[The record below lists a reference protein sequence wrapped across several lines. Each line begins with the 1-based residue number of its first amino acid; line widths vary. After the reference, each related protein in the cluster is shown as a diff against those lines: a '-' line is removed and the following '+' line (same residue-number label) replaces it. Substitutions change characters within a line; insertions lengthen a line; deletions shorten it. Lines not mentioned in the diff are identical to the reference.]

1 MRYVPYT
8 SLFSLIQGQV
18 KNQEDQLNEAEAAR
32 KAVCL
37 SHDELV
43 VKYEESNDEVAHL
56 TKISREKEE
65 ELGTKVLFGLLIII
79 LFIFLFLKFILIHG
93 LRIGEFSFI
102 SNRGLNL

>member
-1 MRYVPYT
+1 MRYVPHI
-8 SLFSLIQGQV
+8 SHLSKFSLLQGQV
-18 KNQEDQLNEAEAAR
+18 KHQEDQLNEAEAAR

-65 ELGTKVLFGLLIII
+65 ELGTNVFKIYI
-79 LFIFLFLKFILIHG
+79 
-93 LRIGEFSFI
+93 
-102 SNRGLNL
+102 